1 MIAVATTRAAHETG
15 SLDDTGLVSAVMTDQ
30 RQPISWLAL
39 EKGTPVVA
47 ADGEEV
53 GKVRE
58 VIADE
63 QKDIFSGVTVDTGL
77 LSEPRFV
84 PAEMIDEMAGP

>member
-1 MIAVATTRAAHETG
+1 MPDR
-15 SLDDTGLVSAVMTDQ
+15 SK
-30 RQPISWLAL
+30 PISWLAL
-39 EKGTPVVA
+39 ERGTPVVA
-47 ADGEEV
+47 AGGEEV

-63 QKDIFSGVTVDTGL
+63 QKDIFSGVTIDTGL

-84 PAEMIDEMAGP
+84 PAEVIELMTDEVVKLVISAEHAEELEPYEG

>member
-1 MIAVATTRAAHETG
+1 MLAAG
-15 SLDDTGLVSAVMTDQ
+15 
-30 RQPISWLAL
+30 
-39 EKGTPVVA
+39 
-47 ADGEEV
+47 GEEV

-63 QKDIFSGVTVDTGL
+63 QRDIFSGVTLDTGL

-84 PAEMIDEMAGP
+84 PAEMIEEMTDDVVKLRITAERAEELKPYEA

>member
-1 MIAVATTRAAHETG
+1 MA
-15 SLDDTGLVSAVMTDQ
+15 DQ
-30 RQPISWLAL
+30 RQPISWMAL

-47 ADGEEV
+47 AGGEEV

-63 QKDIFSGVTVDTGL
+63 QSEIFSGVTIDTGL

-84 PAEMIDEMAGP
+84 PAEVIEEMTDDVVKLIITAEHADKLEPYEC

>member
-1 MIAVATTRAAHETG
+1 MPDPRK
-15 SLDDTGLVSAVMTDQ
+15 
-30 RQPISWLAL
+30 PISWLAL

-47 ADGEEV
+47 AGGEEV
-53 GKVRE
+53 GKVGE

-63 QKDIFSGVTVDTGL
+63 QKDIFSGVTLDTGL

-84 PAEMIDEMAGP
+84 PAEVIEELTDDVVKLVITAERAEKLEPYEG

>member
-1 MIAVATTRAAHETG
+1 MPDR
-15 SLDDTGLVSAVMTDQ
+15 
-30 RQPISWLAL
+30 RKPISWLAL

-47 ADGEEV
+47 AGGEEV

-63 QKDIFSGVTVDTGL
+63 QKDIFSGVTIDTGL

-84 PAEMIDEMAGP
+84 PAEVIEVMTDEVVKLVITAQRAEDLKPYES

>member
-1 MIAVATTRAAHETG
+1 MLAAG
-15 SLDDTGLVSAVMTDQ
+15 
-30 RQPISWLAL
+30 
-39 EKGTPVVA
+39 
-47 ADGEEV
+47 GEEV

-63 QKDIFSGVTVDTGL
+63 QKDIFSGVTLDTGL

-84 PAEMIDEMAGP
+84 PAEMIEEMTDDVVRLVIPAERAEELKPYEG

>member
-1 MIAVATTRAAHETG
+1 MPDR
-15 SLDDTGLVSAVMTDQ
+15 
-30 RQPISWLAL
+30 RKPISWLAL

-47 ADGEEV
+47 KGGEEV

-63 QKDIFSGVTVDTGL
+63 QKDIFSGVTIDTGL

-84 PAEMIDEMAGP
+84 PAEVIEVMTDEVVKLVITAQRAEDLKPYES

>member
-1 MIAVATTRAAHETG
+1 MVDR
-15 SLDDTGLVSAVMTDQ
+15 
-30 RQPISWLAL
+30 RRPISWLAL
-39 EKGTPVVA
+39 EKGTPVLA
-47 ADGEEV
+47 AGGEEV

-63 QKDIFSGVTVDTGL
+63 QKDIFSGLTLDTGL

-84 PAEMIDEMAGP
+84 PAEMIEEMTDDVVRLVIPAERAEELKPYEG

>member
-1 MIAVATTRAAHETG
+1 MPDR
-15 SLDDTGLVSAVMTDQ
+15 
-30 RQPISWLAL
+30 RKPISWLAL

-47 ADGEEV
+47 TGGEEV

-63 QKDIFSGVTVDTGL
+63 QKDIFSGVTIDTGL

-84 PAEMIDEMAGP
+84 PAEVIEVMTDEVVKLVITAQRAKDLKPYES

>member
-1 MIAVATTRAAHETG
+1 MPDR
-15 SLDDTGLVSAVMTDQ
+15 
-30 RQPISWLAL
+30 RKPISWLAL
-39 EKGTPVVA
+39 EKGTPVIA
-47 ADGEEV
+47 AGGEEV

-63 QKDIFSGVTVDTGL
+63 QSDIFSGVTIDTGL

-84 PAEMIDEMAGP
+84 PAEVIEVMTDDVVKLVITAERAGKLEPYES

>member
-1 MIAVATTRAAHETG
+1 MLAAG
-15 SLDDTGLVSAVMTDQ
+15 
-30 RQPISWLAL
+30 
-39 EKGTPVVA
+39 
-47 ADGEEV
+47 GEEV

-63 QKDIFSGVTVDTGL
+63 QKDIFSGVTLDTGL

-84 PAEMIDEMAGP
+84 PAEMIEEMTDDVVTLVIPAERAGELKPYEG

>member
-1 MIAVATTRAAHETG
+1 MSDRPK
-15 SLDDTGLVSAVMTDQ
+15 
-30 RQPISWLAL
+30 PISWLAL

-47 ADGEEV
+47 AGGEEV

-63 QKDIFSGVTVDTGL
+63 QKDIFSGVTIDTGV

-84 PAEMIDEMAGP
+84 PAEVIEEMTDDVVKLVITEEHAEKLEPYES

>member
-1 MIAVATTRAAHETG
+1 MPDPRK
-15 SLDDTGLVSAVMTDQ
+15 
-30 RQPISWLAL
+30 PISWLAL

-47 ADGEEV
+47 AGGEEV

-63 QKDIFSGVTVDTGL
+63 QKDIFSGVTLDTGL

-84 PAEMIDEMAGP
+84 PAEVIEEMTDDVVKLVITAERAEKLEAYEG

>member
-1 MIAVATTRAAHETG
+1 M
-15 SLDDTGLVSAVMTDQ
+15 
-30 RQPISWLAL
+30 AL

-47 ADGEEV
+47 AGGEEV

-63 QKDIFSGVTVDTGL
+63 QSEIFSGVTIDTGL

-84 PAEMIDEMAGP
+84 PAEVIEVMTDEAVKLIITAERAEKLEPYES

>member
-1 MIAVATTRAAHETG
+1 MPDR
-15 SLDDTGLVSAVMTDQ
+15 
-30 RQPISWLAL
+30 RKPISWLAL

-47 ADGEEV
+47 AGGEEV

-63 QKDIFSGVTVDTGL
+63 QKDIFSGVTIDTGL

-84 PAEMIDEMAGP
+84 PAEVIEEMTDDVVKLVITAERAGKLEAYES

>member
-1 MIAVATTRAAHETG
+1 MLAAG
-15 SLDDTGLVSAVMTDQ
+15 
-30 RQPISWLAL
+30 
-39 EKGTPVVA
+39 
-47 ADGEEV
+47 GEEI

-63 QKDIFSGVTVDTGL
+63 QKDIFSGVTLDTGL

-84 PAEMIDEMAGP
+84 PAEMIEEMTDDVVRLVISAERAEELTPYEA

>member
-1 MIAVATTRAAHETG
+1 M
-15 SLDDTGLVSAVMTDQ
+15 
-30 RQPISWLAL
+30 AL

-47 ADGEEV
+47 AGGEEV

-63 QKDIFSGVTVDTGL
+63 QSEIFSGVTIDTGL

-84 PAEMIDEMAGP
+84 PAEVIEEMTDDVVKLIITAEHADKLEPYEC